1 MSLCHYKVLPPDQNT
16 QAQTDQNQMNI
27 AKMSCEGRAVIN
39 RRCFILFIKK
49 KCKNLSQVCV
59 ELFMWE
65 AGEIFRAESM
75 VEKISLGLLKVFSI
89 ILAKNFDFSAFTMS
103 WY

>member
-1 MSLCHYKVLPPDQNT
+1 
-16 QAQTDQNQMNI
+16 
-27 AKMSCEGRAVIN
+27 
-39 RRCFILFIKK
+39 
-49 KCKNLSQVCV
+49 
-59 ELFMWE
+59 MWE

-75 VEKISLGLLKVFSI
+75 VEKISLGLLKLFSI